1 NFKYTLYELSGI
13 YVQIYQI
20 SMKKI
25 VYRKIAKDC
34 TKFFLTTIFTISL
47 IIWVLQAV
55 NYLDFVIEDGHG
67 FIVYFKYTLLSFPKI
82 LSRIFPFAIFLSFA
96 YIFLKYENKNELV
109 IFWNF
114 GIKKINFINF
124 FIKLSFFFVLLSLLL
139 NAVIVPLAQDKARS
153 FIRSS
158 DLDFFESI
166 LKPKKFIDIIK
177 NLTIYFDE
185 KGVEGELK
193 NIFLNDKS
201 SETESQTTF
210 AKTGILKERG
220 NTRLLILYDG
230 RTINYINGNISE
242 FKFSK
247 TDFNISKYTS
257 NTTTHQKTQEN
268 STLELMMCSLVLNN
282 LKKEFK
288 FTEIKVI
295 NNCLYENLKNIYE
308 ELYSRLLK
316 PFYVT
321 FLITI
326 TLLFILK
333 SKDHPS
339 FNSNK
344 LKIYIFGFLFM
355 IFVESTSN
363 FVTTNLLQNL
373 FLLILPFLF
382 MLIIYIYFLVTLRV
396 KSK

>member
-1 NFKYTLYELSGI
+1 
-13 YVQIYQI
+13 
-20 SMKKI
+20 MKKI

-139 NAVIVPLAQDKARS
+139 NAVIVPLSQDKARS

-158 DLDFFESI
+158 DLEFFESI

-185 KGVEGELK
+185 KGEDGVLK

-201 SETESQTTF
+201 SETKSQTTF
-210 AKTGILKERG
+210 ANTGILKKLG

-230 RTINYINGNISE
+230 IRINYINGNISE

-268 STLELMMCSLVLNN
+268 STLELIMCSLVLNN
-282 LKKEFK
+282 LEKELK

-316 PFYVT
+316 PFYIT

-382 MLIIYIYFLVTLRV
+382 ILIIYIYFLGTLRV
-396 KSK
+396 KHK

>member
-1 NFKYTLYELSGI
+1 MDAI
-13 YVQIYQI
+13 YGLNYHI

-25 VYRKIAKDC
+25 IYRKLAKDC
-34 TKFFLTTIFTISL
+34 TKFFLLTIFTISL

-67 FIVYFKYTLLSFPKI
+67 FLVYFNYTLLSFPRI

-124 FIKLSFFFVLLSLLL
+124 IIKFSFCFVLLSLLL
-139 NAVIVPLAQDKARS
+139 NALITPFAQNKARS

-166 LKPKKFIDIIK
+166 LKPKKFIDIVK

-185 KGVEGELK
+185 KKDNGELK

-201 SETESQTTF
+201 SNNESQTTF
-210 AKTGILKERG
+210 AKRG
-220 NTRLLILYDG
+220 AIEDRGDRRVLVLYDG
-230 RTINYINGNISE
+230 NTIKSMNGKISE

-247 TDFNISKYTS
+247 TDFNISKFAT

-268 STLELMMCSLVLNN
+268 STIDLIRCSLIFNN
-282 LKKEFK
+282 LQWNSEVNNMKR
-288 FTEIKVI
+288 I
-295 NNCLYENLKNIYE
+295 NNCLFENLENIYE
-308 ELYSRLLK
+308 EIYSRLIK
-316 PFYVT
+316 PLYVT
-321 FLITI
+321 FLISI
-326 TLLFILK
+326 TLLLILK
-333 SKDHPS
+333 SKNDHT
-339 FNSNK
+339 FNANK
-344 LKIYIFGFLFM
+344 IKIYTFGFLFI
-355 IFVESTSN
+355 IFLESSSK
-363 FVTTNLLQNL
+363 FISTNLLNNL
-373 FLLILPFLF
+373 ILSILPFLLF
-382 MLIIYIYFLVTLRV
+382 FLIYFYFLKTL
-396 KSK
+396 KINKT

>member
-1 NFKYTLYELSGI
+1 
-13 YVQIYQI
+13 
-20 SMKKI
+20 MKKI

-139 NAVIVPLAQDKARS
+139 NAVIVPLSQDKARS

-185 KGVEGELK
+185 KGEEGELK

-268 STLELMMCSLVLNN
+268 STLELIMCSLVLNN
-282 LKKEFK
+282 LEKKFK
-288 FTEIKVI
+288 STEIKLI

-382 MLIIYIYFLVTLRV
+382 MLIIYIYFLGTLRV

>member
-1 NFKYTLYELSGI
+1 MNAI

-124 FIKLSFFFVLLSLLL
+124 FVKLSFFFVLLSLLL
-139 NAVIVPLAQDKARS
+139 NAVIVPLSQDKARS

-185 KGVEGELK
+185 KGEEGELK

-220 NTRLLILYDG
+220 NTRLLILYNG

-268 STLELMMCSLVLNN
+268 STLELIMCSLVLNN
-282 LKKEFK
+282 LEKKFK

-316 PFYVT
+316 PFYIT

-344 LKIYIFGFLFM
+344 LKIYIFGFFFM

-382 MLIIYIYFLVTLRV
+382 ILIIYIYFLGTLRV
-396 KSK
+396 KNK

>member
-1 NFKYTLYELSGI
+1 
-13 YVQIYQI
+13 
-20 SMKKI
+20 MKKI

-34 TKFFLTTIFTISL
+34 TKFFLTTVFTISV

-124 FIKLSFFFVLLSLLL
+124 FVKLSFFFVLLSLLL
-139 NAVIVPLAQDKARS
+139 NAVIVPLSQDKARS

-166 LKPKKFIDIIK
+166 LKPKKFIDIIN

-185 KGVEGELK
+185 KSETGELK

-201 SETESQTTF
+201 SLSESQTTF
-210 AKTGILKERG
+210 AKTGILIDRG
-220 NTRLLILYDG
+220 STRVLVLYNG
-230 RTINYINGNISE
+230 KTINNINGKISE

-268 STLELMMCSLVLNN
+268 STLELITCSLVLNN
-282 LKKEFK
+282 LEKKYK
-288 FTEIKVI
+288 YKNVKVI
-295 NNCLYENLKNIYE
+295 NNCLYENLENIYE

-326 TLLFILK
+326 SLLLILK

-339 FNSNK
+339 FNVNK
-344 LKIYIFGFLFM
+344 LRIYIFGFLFM
-355 IFVESTSN
+355 IFIESTSN

-382 MLIIYIYFLVTLRV
+382 ILIIYFYFLGTLRV
-396 KSK
+396 KNK